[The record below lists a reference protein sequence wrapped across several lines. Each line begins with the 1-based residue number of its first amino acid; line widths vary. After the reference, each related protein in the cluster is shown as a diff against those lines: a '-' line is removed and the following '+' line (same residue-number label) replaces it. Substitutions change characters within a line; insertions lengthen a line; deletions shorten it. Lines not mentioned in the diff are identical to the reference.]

1 VARAEL
7 VPGGM
12 LLKFGSVSVIGA
24 ETGGSARVKR
34 VPTEGACGG
43 GGADKKEGEGE
54 VEVISG
60 PSNEGESI
68 EIKISKDM

>member
-1 VARAEL
+1 MARAEL

-24 ETGGSARVKR
+24 ETGGSRR
-34 VPTEGACGG
+34 EELVPTEGECGG
-43 GGADKKEGEGE
+43 GGAGKKEGEGE

-60 PSNEGESI
+60 PSNEGENI
-68 EIKISKDM
+68 EIK

>member
-1 VARAEL
+1 MARAEL

-24 ETGGSARVKR
+24 ETGGSQREER
-34 VPTEGACGG
+34 VPTEGARGG
-43 GGADKKEGEGE
+43 GGAGKKEGEGE

-60 PSNEGESI
+60 PSNEGENI
-68 EIKISKDM
+68 EIK

>member
-24 ETGGSARVKR
+24 ETGGSRRVER
-34 VPTEGACGG
+34 VPTEGECGG
-43 GGADKKEGEGE
+43 GGAVKQEGEGE

-60 PSNEGESI
+60 PSNEGDNT
-68 EIKISKDM
+68 EIK